1 MKKANFQELLT
12 EIVER
17 DPRYPEDAYVFL
29 RQALDFTVKRLE
41 KPIDGP
47 GRHISG
53 QELLQGIRTFTLEQF
68 GPMAY
73 RVLTTWGIRSTED
86 FGALVFNLV
95 NAGLLGKTKEDRIE
109 DFSNGYDFETAFTK
123 PFRPQARTTRSR
135 RAAKLN

>member
-47 GRHISG
+47 GRHVSG

-109 DFSNGYDFETAFTK
+109 DFSNGYDFETAFNK